1 MCDGT
6 LLPHCGH
13 LFSCEACQRFA
24 ALRMR
29 NRIFDV
35 LRFGTPIAGAY
46 KSITAP
52 ENNGG
57 FIHSER
63 NRAATKPRR
72 LSWARPGIPSE
83 ALHYGGFA
91 DPSTPPA
98 SPGSAQDDT
107 ARSSTFE
114 LQFVQSAPIRFPLR
128 IPVFWFDLFGIANSI
143 TISVAMRMCR

>member
-35 LRFGTPIAGAY
+35 LRFGTPMAGAY

-52 ENNGG
+52 ENNRG
-57 FIHSER
+57 FRHSER
-63 NRAATKPRR
+63 NRAATQPRKLSGAKP
-72 LSWARPGIPSE
+72 
-83 ALHYGGFA
+83 GFA
-91 DPSTPPA
+91 SPWHYTTVTSRDASTP
-98 SPGSAQDDT
+98 GSL
-107 ARSSTFE
+107 RS
-114 LQFVQSAPIRFPLR
+114 
-128 IPVFWFDLFGIANSI
+128 G
-143 TISVAMRMCR
+143 